1 MKSTIIPVCLLL
13 LVPFTSGF
21 TSHNRCTLPTF
32 GRTTTT
38 TSILFSTPT
47 REEFEF
53 SFEMPTKGIAE
64 YGTAQVKLAP
74 VLPNSE
80 IVVVRYDLPF
90 GLNAAPS
97 DDQIVVTKDGTGG
110 EKVGDVL
117 RQTTYW
123 RGNTPGL
130 YDVSKNADNFEAVIA
145 ALVTND
151 VSVTDEIVLVF
162 ERPL

>member
-1 MKSTIIPVCLLL
+1 MKSSIVSVFLLL

-21 TSHNRCTLPTF
+21 ISHHRTLPLF
-32 GRTTTT
+32 GRTTT
-38 TSILFSTPT
+38 SIFST
-47 REEFEF
+47 RDEFDF
-53 SFEMPTKGIAE
+53 SFEMPGKGIAE
-64 YGTAQVKLAP
+64 YGTAQVKLPP
-74 VLPNSE
+74 VLPDSE

-97 DDQIVVTKDGTGG
+97 NDQIVVTKDGPGG

-130 YDVSKNADNFEAVIA
+130 YDVSKNADNFEAVVA